1 VTRDDSST
9 TADGGAGRALP
20 GREAAIK
27 IVAGFGVAVLLVY
40 LLGAVIGWEETLAR
54 LRTADL
60 RWFVVA
66 CLSTAVGLAAWAKA
80 WQVVLAEAGTGVP
93 YRKLVTTYFAATFAN
108 YVTPLGQ
115 AGGEPFIAYVLS
127 RDTGAN
133 YEESLASVVTA
144 DLLNLLP
151 FFNFAVVGVGF
162 LLFRA
167 SLGAGVQNLAIGLG
181 LLGVGIPA
189 LVVVGWHYRDA
200 IERAAVA
207 VVRPV
212 AGLTHRV
219 SVESVRSRIERFYG
233 SVDDIAADRSRLL
246 YALVFSYTGW
256 VFFTLPLYFAG
267 LALDL
272 PLPLLLVL
280 FIVPAS
286 TIAGMVP
293 TPGGLAAVEGALT
306 WLVAGLTAVTAT
318 QAFAV
323 ATVYRLTS
331 YWFALAVGGVAAL
344 WVIYRA

>member
-1 VTRDDSST
+1 VTKQGSS
-9 TADGGAGRALP
+9 GRVLP
-20 GREAAIK
+20 GREASIK
-27 IVAGFGVAVLLVY
+27 IAAGFAVAIVLVY
-40 LLGAVIGWEETLAR
+40 LLGAVVGWRETIAQ
-54 LRTADL
+54 LRGADA
-60 RWFVVA
+60 RWFVA
-66 CLSTAVGLAAWAKA
+66 GCLSTAIGLGAWGKA
-80 WQVVLAEAGTGVP
+80 WQVVLAEAGIVVR
-93 YRKLVTTYFAATFAN
+93 YRKIVVTYFAATFAN

-127 RDTGAN
+127 RDTEAN

-151 FFNFAVVGVGF
+151 FFNFAAVGVGF

-167 SLGAGVQNLAIGLG
+167 SLADSVENVAIGLG
-181 LLGVGIPA
+181 LLGVAIPA
-189 LVVVGWHYRDA
+189 VVVVGWHYREA
-200 IERAAVA
+200 IERA
-207 VVRPV
+207 VVTLVTPV
-212 AGLTHRV
+212 ARFTRRV
-219 SVESVRSRIERFYG
+219 SVENVRARIDRFYG
-233 SVDDIAADRSRLL
+233 SIDDIASDRSRLL
-246 YALVFSYTGW
+246 YALAFSYTGW

-267 LALDL
+267 LTLDL
-272 PLPLLLVL
+272 QLPLLLVL

-306 WLVAGLTAVTAT
+306 WLVAGLTAVAAS

-331 YWFALAVGGVAAL
+331 YWFALAIGGLAAL